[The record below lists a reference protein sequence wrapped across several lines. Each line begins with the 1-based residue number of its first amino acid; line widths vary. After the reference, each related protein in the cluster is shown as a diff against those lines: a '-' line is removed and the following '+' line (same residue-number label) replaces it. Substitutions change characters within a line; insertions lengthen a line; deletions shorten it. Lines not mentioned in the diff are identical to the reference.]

1 VDATPTADGRPD
13 RRGRAGRRTTGAIVI
28 AVLVVVFVV
37 VRLAHHTSSPVKLD
51 GKVSNHGT
59 RTVQSGATTRVLL
72 QDTSYNP
79 TFILV
84 PPDGRITLTLQDQGF
99 HAHTFTAP
107 DLNLDLTLAPNTSQT
122 VTVTLPRSG
131 VVSFYCRFHVDKGMQ
146 GAFVVR

>member
-1 VDATPTADGRPD
+1 M
-13 RRGRAGRRTTGAIVI
+13 IV
-28 AVLVVVFVV
+28 VLLAVFVV
-37 VRLAHHTSSPVKLD
+37 VRLAHHTSAPVKLD

-79 TFILV
+79 TFIV
-84 PPDGRITLTLQDQGF
+84 GPPDGRITLTLQDQGF